1 MSFDFSQGSFEEIEL
16 YESYQKF
23 VLVPKVKQ
31 SNRSKVHKTQSNY
44 EHLLII
50 DRFVF
55 ILNFKHFLPDKVKK
69 LKN

>member
-1 MSFDFSQGSFEEIEL
+1 MSFDLSQGSFEEIEL

-55 ILNFKHFLPDKVKK
+55 ILNVDHFPQTKS
-69 LKN
+69 KN